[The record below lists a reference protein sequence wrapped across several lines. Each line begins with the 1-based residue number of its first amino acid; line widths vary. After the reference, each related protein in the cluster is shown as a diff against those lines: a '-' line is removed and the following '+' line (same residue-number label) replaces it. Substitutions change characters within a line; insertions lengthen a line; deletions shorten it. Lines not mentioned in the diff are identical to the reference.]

1 MASIVYALILL
12 FLIVTLSVIIT
23 QHVIIPSVV
32 NYEHG
37 LLNHPDFT
45 IGKSGIEGLGLY
57 TKRRRLKGEKL
68 FVAITSNKIVT
79 KVGSKINHC
88 PGKFKNQ
95 AEAAYSVLPNTYL
108 STKPDQDTGEWWII
122 AARDVS
128 AGEELTVDY
137 TNSPDFINKP
147 DPRWRCDL

>member
-12 FLIVTLSVIIT
+12 FFIITLSVLIT
-23 QHVIIPSVV
+23 QNVIIPSVI

-68 FVAITSNKIVT
+68 FVAINSNKIVT

-95 AEAAYSVLPNTYL
+95 AEAAYSAPRAMFLQGKSSRLIIRIRRISLISQIQDGDVICNL
-108 STKPDQDTGEWWII
+108 SIYII
-122 AARDVS
+122 RIK
-128 AGEELTVDY
+128 Y
-137 TNSPDFINKP
+137 NNRI
-147 DPRWRCDL
+147 